1 MLLYT
6 MNEMTHDMDSVS
18 LNKPFPKVVENT
30 CSYIEKFVYS
40 DVVTLVYVENRYK
53 ETSMIC
59 SSFSV
64 SIVFRG

>member
-1 MLLYT
+1 MWSYT
-6 MNEMTHDMDSVS
+6 MNDMTNKMDSVS
-18 LNKPFPKVVENT
+18 LNQPFPKVVENT

-64 SIVFRG
+64 SIVFCG